1 MDFMLNFEPKKL
13 SKQINY
19 RDKLLLIG
27 SCFTEHIGGALEDAK
42 FSVLQNPN
50 GILFD
55 PVSVCNSL
63 ISYIHNK
70 QYKEADLFQ
79 LNEVW
84 NSWQHHSRFSHIDR
98 AEGLRIIN
106 ESQQQAHEFLKTADW
121 VFITL
126 GSSFSYRLT
135 ESAGSSKA
143 SSVGGGLER
152 AVANCHR
159 APAQWFSKHLLSIQ
173 EIIEALDLCMHQLF
187 QFNSKL
193 QIIFTISPVR
203 HIRDGVVEN
212 NRSKARLIE
221 AVHHMVN
228 KFDKLHYFPAYEIVI
243 DILRDYRFYDIDF
256 VHPNYMAT
264 DFVLQKFSAAC
275 LDDESRQLMEELK
288 KINIARRHKA
298 FQPTTAAH
306 KQFLLS
312 SAEKTKELQKKY
324 PFLDLQDELDYFTS

>member
-1 MDFMLNFEPKKL
+1 MIPHLSTTHFLTYQLSTMDFMLNFEPKKL

-27 SCFTEHIGGALEDAK
+27 SCFTEYIGGALEDSK

-70 QYKEADLFQ
+70 QYKETDLFQ
-79 LNEVW
+79 LNEIW

-135 ESAGSSKA
+135 ELT
-143 SSVGGGLER
+143 GGGLEKG
-152 AVANCHR
+152 VANCHR
-159 APAQWFSKHLLSIQ
+159 APAQWFLKHLLSIQ
-173 EIIEALDLCMHQLF
+173 EIIEALDLCMH
-187 QFNSKL
+187 
-193 QIIFTISPVR
+193 
-203 HIRDGVVEN
+203 
-212 NRSKARLIE
+212 
-221 AVHHMVN
+221 
-228 KFDKLHYFPAYEIVI
+228 
-243 DILRDYRFYDIDF
+243 
-256 VHPNYMAT
+256 
-264 DFVLQKFSAAC
+264 
-275 LDDESRQLMEELK
+275 
-288 KINIARRHKA
+288 
-298 FQPTTAAH
+298 
-306 KQFLLS
+306 
-312 SAEKTKELQKKY
+312 
-324 PFLDLQDELDYFTS
+324 